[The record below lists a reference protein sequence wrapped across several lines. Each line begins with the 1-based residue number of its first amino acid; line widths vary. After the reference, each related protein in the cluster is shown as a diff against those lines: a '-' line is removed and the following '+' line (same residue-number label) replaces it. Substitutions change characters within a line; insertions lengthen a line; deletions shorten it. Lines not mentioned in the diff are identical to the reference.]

1 MILVVLKFILERIC
15 LFSPPLPIVA
25 TMVAQGLG
33 IRVVCIRV
41 TQLQKRRHTAYM
53 YGIIWFYIILKYFQ
67 KWRGEGFEDD
77 LNKLCFKLSFLF
89 QTMFHWSAW
98 NIVRGLDEQITF
110 CRVLVCVKESL
121 WIAVKIHGIID
132 VENVD
137 CFLQYGKGLVIK
149 LLVKLLG

>member
-1 MILVVLKFILERIC
+1 M
-15 LFSPPLPIVA
+15 
-25 TMVAQGLG
+25 QD
-33 IRVVCIRV
+33 
-41 TQLQKRRHTAYM
+41 M

-67 KWRGEGFEDD
+67 KWRGEGFEYN
-77 LNKLCFKLSFLF
+77 LNKLCIKLSYLF
-89 QTMFHWSAW
+89 ETMFYWSAC
-98 NIVRGLDEQITF
+98 NIVRDLDEQIIS